1 MDDITLES
9 RHFEQKATLA
19 LKSQKCFISR
29 GYWTSKR
36 RYCCGEPAFQKSGIM
51 LTLVSGADLHDL
63 VGKAAAHQMK
73 RLQSAMEN
81 QAVGLGLPFS
91 GSSSSDPTHLL
102 QPEVLS
108 ARRLLARIHHRST
121 LPRPPGFE
129 AITLAM
135 EDFLSVLPLI
145 TPSSKRE
152 GFTTIP
158 DVSWKDIGA
167 LESVRAELQAAIIN
181 PIENPGL
188 YEHFGMDTPSGVLLW
203 GPPGCGKTLLA
214 KAAAAESKANFISI
228 KGPELLNKF
237 VGESEAAVRKVF
249 QRARSSIPCVIFF
262 DELDALVPKRDDSGS
277 EASSRV
283 VNTLL
288 TELDG
293 LSVRTG
299 IYVIAATNRPDM
311 IDEAMLRP
319 GRLGTTLFVDLP
331 GEEERVDIL
340 RALVGSKPCDFN
352 EGIKGLVRGCEGFS
366 GADVGALLRE
376 ATLHAIARGV
386 LRIEGTDFEFA
397 VGRVKGSVKDIRKYH
412 RLRDSFGQR

>member
-1 MDDITLES
+1 MD
-9 RHFEQKATLA
+9 
-19 LKSQKCFISR
+19 
-29 GYWTSKR
+29 
-36 RYCCGEPAFQKSGIM
+36 
-51 LTLVSGADLHDL
+51 
-63 VGKAAAHQMK
+63 
-73 RLQSAMEN
+73 
-81 QAVGLGLPFS
+81 
-91 GSSSSDPTHLL
+91 
-102 QPEVLS
+102 
-108 ARRLLARIHHRST
+108 
-121 LPRPPGFE
+121 
-129 AITLAM
+129 
-135 EDFLSVLPLI
+135 DFLSVLPNM

-152 GFTTIP
+152 GFSTVP

-167 LESVRAELQAAIIN
+167 LDSVRAELQAAIID
-181 PIENPGL
+181 PIEDPGL
-188 YEHFGMDTPSGVLLW
+188 YRHFGMDTPSGVLLW

-249 QRARSSIPCVIFF
+249 ARARSSIPCVIFF
-262 DELDALVPKRDDSGS
+262 DELDALVPKRDEAGS

-331 GEEERVDIL
+331 GPEERVDIL
-340 RALVGSKPCDFN
+340 KALVGNKPCDFTVDVAN
-352 EGIKGLVRGCEGFS
+352 IARGEQSNGYS
-366 GADVGALLRE
+366 GADMGALLRE
-376 ATLHAIARGV
+376 ATMHAIKRKAQ
-386 LRIEGTDFEFA
+386 RIEVEDFIYGA
-397 VGRVKGSVKDIRKYH
+397 GRIKRSVKDVRKY
-412 RLRDSFGQR
+412 RELEKSFGQR